1 MFYRSA
7 LILGLCLTKKR
18 KTLEFKTGTKPC
30 GEIIN
35 GRQPMLSIADVVAS
49 KICTDEIRKA
59 ACFCKRLL
67 SFLTKKFIN
76 QNFITLNNP
85 KYMSKS

>member
-1 MFYRSA
+1 MLDKA
-7 LILGLCLTKKR
+7 R

-49 KICTDEIRKA
+49 KICTDKYEKPLVFA
-59 ACFCKRLL
+59 SGFCR
-67 SFLTKKFIN
+67 F
-76 QNFITLNNP
+76 
-85 KYMSKS
+85 